1 MNGLNLDFVT
11 VDVFTKDTFGGNPL
25 AVFFAS
31 DRQAASLTE
40 HQMQSI
46 AAEMNYSETTFVLP
60 PVDPANTAHIGI
72 FTPKSELPFCGAPQC
87 RHGFCVGILPGGSA
101 CYWQT

>member
-31 DRQAASLTE
+31 DSQAASLTE
-40 HQMQSI
+40 LQMQSI
-46 AAEMNYSETTFVLP
+46 AAEMN
-60 PVDPANTAHIGI
+60 
-72 FTPKSELPFCGAPQC
+72 
-87 RHGFCVGILPGGSA
+87 
-101 CYWQT
+101 